1 MHFVFSSKSADPTN
15 FVFNFW
21 HLGGQMDRQYSLST
35 RLTWP
40 VFCSVSTALLT
51 CREIKGFIL
60 LKTSN
65 FFLKKPTLLYKY
77 EIDNMAKNYQY
88 FCSDICLSSHIW
100 EASKNLIP
108 VPWFFLTFF
117 EITDI
122 LMTIFCNPYFYLI
135 HL

>member
-1 MHFVFSSKSADPTN
+1 
-15 FVFNFW
+15 
-21 HLGGQMDRQYSLST
+21 MDRQYSLST

-88 FCSDICLSSHIW
+88 S
-100 EASKNLIP
+100 AQ
-108 VPWFFLTFF
+108 TFVYQVIF
-117 EITDI
+117 ERLRKI
-122 LMTIFCNPYFYLI
+122 
-135 HL
+135 